1 MRIKMNKI
9 KICVLAALCLLL
21 SSVSARAQTLS
32 KSKQKNQNVVP
43 AEQNSVS
50 SVDIALQYNLPV
62 RMLYFQYIGDKVQKK
77 LDSLDYEVSGSYHL
91 NSGRFL
97 YNTCDELTPIIENSK
112 YAFERTIQILRNHP
126 ELKLII
132 EAYSC
137 DELQVEEREIAM
149 EINQKRLEFAR
160 DLFLQFGLNQ
170 EQIETASY
178 TAHDPEYSLFEK
190 NYSLFGHTSEN
201 GGVYFRIVKR

>member
-1 MRIKMNKI
+1 M
-9 KICVLAALCLLL
+9 
-21 SSVSARAQTLS
+21 
-32 KSKQKNQNVVP
+32 
-43 AEQNSVS
+43 
-50 SVDIALQYNLPV
+50 
-62 RMLYFQYIGDKVQKK
+62 
-77 LDSLDYEVSGSYHL
+77 
-91 NSGRFL
+91 
-97 YNTCDELTPIIENSK
+97 TPIIENSK
-112 YAFERTIQILRNHP
+112 YGFERTIQILRNHP

-178 TAHDPEYSLFEK
+178 TTHDPEYSLFEK